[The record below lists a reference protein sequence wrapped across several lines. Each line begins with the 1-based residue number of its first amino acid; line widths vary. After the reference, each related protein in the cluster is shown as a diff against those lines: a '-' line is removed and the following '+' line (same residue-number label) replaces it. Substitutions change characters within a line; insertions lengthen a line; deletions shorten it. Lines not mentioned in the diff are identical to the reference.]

1 MVKMC
6 KVTIITECNSYIR
19 RLAGSLSNVMNS
31 IDKNLYNN
39 RQLIGIPFGEK
50 IIEVK
55 YNEYNEYGFEN

>member
-6 KVTIITECNSYIR
+6 KVTIITERNSYVR

-39 RQLIGIPFGEK
+39 WQLIGIPSDEK

-55 YNEYNEYGFEN
+55 YNEYNV

>member
-6 KVTIITECNSYIR
+6 KVTIITECNSYVR

-55 YNEYNEYGFEN
+55 YNEYNV

>member
-6 KVTIITECNSYIR
+6 KVTIITERNSYVR

-31 IDKNLYNN
+31 IDKNLEYN
-39 RQLIGIPFGEK
+39 RQILGIPSSEK

-55 YNEYNEYGFEN
+55 YNEYNV

>member
-6 KVTIITECNSYIR
+6 KVTIITERNSYVR

-55 YNEYNEYGFEN
+55 YNEYNV